1 MTARYAIYYAPEAGS
16 ALWIK
21 ASAWLGRDAISGR
34 TMPRPDLPALTG
46 FDVEAL
52 TAAPR
57 HYGFLAAGQAFA
69 ASMTAF
75 DASIAPAALG
85 RFLAFRL
92 QDGEAQMQALHAT
105 CVRAFESYRAP
116 LCDADLARR
125 RRAPLTTIQDGRLE
139 AWGYPYV
146 FEDFRFHM
154 TLTGSIAD
162 DTVRARV
169 LSVLRDHFAAETGL
183 HRFDAIAIFRQLDR
197 AAPFDIIERV
207 AFPASVAAETN
218 PT

>member
-1 MTARYAIYYAPEAGS
+1 MNIPVQVKRLPHSEGLALPSYATAGAAG
-16 ALWIK
+16 
-21 ASAWLGRDAISGR
+21 
-34 TMPRPDLPALTG
+34 MDL
-46 FDVEAL
+46 
-52 TAAPR
+52 
-57 HYGFLAAGQAFA
+57 LAAGQAFA

-105 CVRAFESYRAP
+105 CVRAFESFRAP